1 MSSFNIIETPEMI
14 IEKMLSDLDVWI
26 TPFAEIDSVAF
37 KHIYQLDTFVPR
49 TNTLRQNDPMTGIDQ
64 SQLTGPIMQ
73 RMLYQYCAIVGQL
86 EIHAR
91 MISNERTT
99 FLKRAKE
106 TYGSIIEWIER
117 TYDVGHPVQAF

>member
-1 MSSFNIIETPEMI
+1 MMSFDIIETPEMI

-37 KHIYQLDTFVPR
+37 KHIYQLDTFVHR
-49 TNTLRQNDPMTGIDQ
+49 ANTLRQNDPMARIDQ
-64 SQLTGPIMQ
+64 GQLTGPIMQ

-117 TYDVGHPVQAF
+117 TYDVGHPVQVF